1 MRSIITILLALLI
14 STTAAMAAVTIKL
27 RGDTAANWTSNN
39 PVLAL
44 REPGVETDTA
54 KIKIGDG
61 VTAWTSLP
69 YAAGGGGGTVDLSA
83 PGPIGVTTPST
94 GAFTTVTASS
104 FDTSSPATGETGEI
118 GLAEDPT
125 NGNNTITLKAP
136 AALASDVV
144 LTLPAGAVPASAT
157 APCTAGQWWFDT
169 SYWYVCVATNAWRR
183 AALVDW

>member
-1 MRSIITILLALLI
+1 MRSIITLLLALLI

-39 PVLAL
+39 PTLAL

-61 VTAWTSLP
+61 VTAWASLP
-69 YAAGGGGGTVDLSA
+69 YAAGGTVDLSA
-83 PGPIGVTTPST
+83 PGPIGATTPST

-125 NGNNTITLKAP
+125 NGNHTITLKAP

-157 APCTAGQWWFDT
+157 APCTAGQWWFAPG
-169 SYWYVCVATNAWRR
+169 YLYVCSATNTWGR
-183 AALVDW
+183 AVLATW

>member
-1 MRSIITILLALLI
+1 MRPIITILLALLI

-61 VTAWTSLP
+61 VTAWASLP
-69 YAAGGGGGTVDLSA
+69 YAAGGTVNLSA
-83 PGPIGVTTPST
+83 PGPIGATTPST

-104 FDTSSPATGETGEI
+104 FDTSAPATGETGEI
-118 GLAEDPT
+118 GLAEDPA
-125 NGNNTITLKAP
+125 NGTNTITLKAP
-136 AALASDVV
+136 SALAADVV

-157 APCTAGQWWFDT
+157 TACTAGQWWFA
-169 SYWYVCVATNAWRR
+169 SGYWYVCVATNTWQR
-183 AALVDW
+183 AALATW